1 MLLLVLCY
9 CYYRYSY
16 VNVIVM
22 LLLLLMLLLV
32 IVFVILGVRI
42 AYVLCSL
49 RLFKLKRKGQ
59 TIKPHCKVTL
69 KTN

>member
-1 MLLLVLCY
+1 MVVI
-9 CYYRYSY
+9 
-16 VNVIVM
+16 VNVIIIVN
-22 LLLLLMLLLV
+22 V